1 MSQPDF
7 VIPVDGCSPPL
18 PSPLPRSGGEGTTPC
33 DQICWDDFLA
43 GELSPVIETQA
54 VHHLDTCSACQQRVE
69 TLAGETQ
76 WWRESQ
82 LYLSPERAD
91 AGGPISLPDERDDVE
106 AGDRPP
112 DIPLDFLAP
121 TDDPE
126 SVGRLGTYE
135 VRGVI
140 GRGGT
145 GIVVKAF
152 DRGLNRFVAI
162 KALDPHLA
170 GNAAARKRFAREGRA
185 AAAVAHEQ
193 IVPIHAVSEQQGL
206 PYIVMQYVPGRSLQQ
221 RIDQEGPLAL
231 ADVLRIGLQTA
242 QGLAAA
248 HAQGLVHR
256 DVKPA
261 NILLENGIE
270 RVLLTDFGL
279 ARTIDEASLTQSGV
293 IAGTPQYMAPEQARG
308 ETVDH
313 RTDLFSLGSVLYAMC
328 TGHSPFRAETTMG
341 VLHRICHA
349 TPRPIQATNPQVPL
363 WLSAIISRLHAK
375 HPSKRYHS
383 AADVAEILKRQL
395 ARLQSPGGALGL
407 SWTEAMLVTR
417 AWLGQERR
425 KLIGFGGV
433 AAVVLLAFALGR
445 NTPQPVV
452 HPVGD
457 AAYVTAPPNLPVEP
471 PHDSP
476 AERPVSTLADVF
488 LSEAAW
494 NRELEEIDGQLS
506 QWSGGWFTSPAGA
519 DDWGRM
525 IEELDEEWRR
535 RGWPRDQDTQLP
547 TSEQE
552 QG

>member
-1 MSQPDF
+1 MSQP
-7 VIPVDGCSPPL
+7 PL
-18 PSPLPRSGGEGTTPC
+18 AFPASC
-33 DQICWDDFLA
+33 DQIRWNEFLA
-43 GELSPVIETQA
+43 GELPPQVETQ
-54 VHHLDTCSACQQRVE
+54 VVNHLDTCPACQQRVE
-69 TLAGETQ
+69 TWAGETH
-76 WWRESQ
+76 WWRDSQ
-82 LYLSPERAD
+82 IYLSPERAEVD
-91 AGGPISLPDERDDVE
+91 SPISLPEELDDGAE
-106 AGDRPP
+106 SDQPP
-112 DIPLDFLAP
+112 EISLDFLAP

-135 VRGVI
+135 VRGLI

-162 KALDPHLA
+162 KVLDPHLA

-185 AAAVAHEQ
+185 AAAVVHEQ
-193 IVPIHAVSEQQGL
+193 IVPIHAVNEQQGL

-221 RIDQEGPLAL
+221 RIDQDGPLAL

-279 ARTIDEASLTQSGV
+279 ARTMDEASLTRSGV

-308 ETVDH
+308 ETVDL

-349 TPRPIQATNPQVPL
+349 TPRPIQAFNPQVPL

-375 HPSKRYHS
+375 QPAKRYHS
-383 AADVAEILKRQL
+383 AADVAEILQRQL
-395 ARLQSPGGALGL
+395 VRLQSPSGALGL
-407 SWTEAMLVTR
+407 SCAEAILATQ
-417 AWLGQERR
+417 AWLRQERR
-425 KLIGFGGV
+425 KIAWSSGV
-433 AAVVLLAFALGR
+433 AAAVLLIAMFFHTSPRQAISPEKPLVETEVFQ
-445 NTPQPVV
+445 NLAPESQQN
-452 HPVGD
+452 
-457 AAYVTAPPNLPVEP
+457 APP
-471 PHDSP
+471 D
-476 AERPVSTLADVF
+476 RPVPTLTDVF
-488 LSEAAW
+488 LFEAAW
-494 NRELEEIDGQLS
+494 NRELAEIDGQLS
-506 QWSGGWFTSPAGA
+506 QLDRAWFTSPASVDG
-519 DDWGRM
+519 WNQ
-525 IEELDEEWRR
+525 ELEALKDEWRR
-535 RGWPRDQDTQLP
+535 QGWPLDQKSEP
-547 TSEQE
+547 KISEQE
-552 QG
+552 HDR